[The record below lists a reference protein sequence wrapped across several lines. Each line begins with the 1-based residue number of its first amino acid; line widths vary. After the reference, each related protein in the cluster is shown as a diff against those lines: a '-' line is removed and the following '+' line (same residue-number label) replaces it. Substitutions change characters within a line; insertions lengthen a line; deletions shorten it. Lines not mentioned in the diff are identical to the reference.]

1 MKKVSL
7 ILILL
12 LAGVFICS
20 ALSPVIVLEKQN
32 GRTFDLAVGEYIDIA
47 LTGNP
52 TTGYNWQL
60 TNNIAPELKKIFG
73 PEFKPN
79 GEKLG
84 SSGKLIFRFKAVKA
98 GSKEI
103 KLSYL
108 RSWEKG
114 VKPVKT
120 FRIYVNIQ

>member
-1 MKKVSL
+1 
-7 ILILL
+7 LL
-12 LAGVFICS
+12 LTGAFICS
-20 ALSPVIVLEKQN
+20 ALSPVIVLEKN
-32 GRTFDLAVGEYIDIA
+32 SGKTIDLALGDYIDIA

-60 TNNIAPELKKIFG
+60 ATNVVPELKKIFG

-84 SSGKLIFRFKAVKA
+84 SSGKLIFRFKAVRK

-114 VKPVKT
+114 VKPAKT
-120 FRIYVNIQ
+120 FRIYVNVQ